1 MTRPQYEWYRSGMN
15 VLLFMASLGRC
26 ADPAFCP
33 SNEELIGAVSGYD
46 TQLAF
51 DVINR
56 GDDDDPATI
65 IVPPTLRRITGLD
78 DVSCGHLSEGAVPCS
93 FTVRYWDKR
102 ISHIDRLV
110 RNSDGWTIVDAR
122 LTPLLQFD
130 IEAPK
135 VTLSR

>member
-1 MTRPQYEWYRSGMN
+1 MN
-15 VLLFMASLGRC
+15 VLLFMTSLGRC

-33 SNEELIGAVSGYD
+33 SNEELIGAVRGYEN
-46 TQLAF
+46 QLAF

-65 IVPPTLRRITGLD
+65 IVPLTLLKITGLD
-78 DVSCGHLSEGAVPCS
+78 DVSCGRLSEGTVSCS
-93 FTVRYWDKR
+93 FTVRYGYKR

-122 LTPLLQFD
+122 VTPLLQFD
-130 IEAPK
+130 IEVPK